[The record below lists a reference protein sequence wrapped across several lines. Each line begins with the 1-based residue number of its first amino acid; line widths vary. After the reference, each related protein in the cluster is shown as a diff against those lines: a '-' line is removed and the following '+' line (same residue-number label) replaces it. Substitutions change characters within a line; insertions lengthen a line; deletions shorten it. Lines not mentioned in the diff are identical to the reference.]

1 MSLKVFSTVV
11 FLILIAHFVCG
22 QQLNVEIQGEAD
34 FGNLLNPVCEAGDDY
49 NSYLEDESGVFISV
63 LYSNVF
69 DYLFNPNKKWSI
81 YVHKSDVDWPSDFS
95 LKVRRTGNGS
105 RVWFGSGV
113 NINHGVNYQEI
124 TNNPVYFFRGRHG
137 ISNIPLAFQL
147 SGFSVTMGAGDFE
160 TSIVF
165 TVYDDW

>member
-1 MSLKVFSTVV
+1 MNFKVFSTVV
-11 FLILIAHFVCG
+11 FFLLVPHILWG
-22 QQLNVEIQGEAD
+22 QQLNVEIQGEANP
-34 FGNLLNPVCEAGDDY
+34 GSLLNPLREAGDDY
-49 NSYLEDESGVFISV
+49 SSYIVDESNVFISV
-63 LYSNVF
+63 FYSNFF

-81 YVHKSDVDWPSDFS
+81 YVHKSDVDWPSDFLLQVKRS
-95 LKVRRTGNGS
+95 GNGS

-113 NINHGVNYQEI
+113 NISHGVNYQEI

-137 ISNIPLAFQL
+137 ISSIPLTFQL